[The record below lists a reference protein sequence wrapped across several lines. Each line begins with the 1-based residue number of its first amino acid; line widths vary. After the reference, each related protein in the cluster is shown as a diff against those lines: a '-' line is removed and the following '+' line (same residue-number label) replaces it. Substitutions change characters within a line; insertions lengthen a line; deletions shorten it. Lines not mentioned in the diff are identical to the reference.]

1 MVSFLSVDSS
11 KNPGLHFVC
20 VCLFQCHVYRNSP
33 LLHFTKVSVH
43 DELEIKV
50 FLLTNTKVLIS
61 VDAVLRVGHLTSTP
75 TLLTRPSLPLLLCSQ
90 VQTEVPG

>member
-1 MVSFLSVDSS
+1 MVSFLSIDSS
-11 KNPGLHFVC
+11 KNPGLHLVC
-20 VCLFQCHVYRNSP
+20 VCLFQCHVYRSSL

-75 TLLTRPSLPLLLCSQ
+75 TLLTCPSLPLLLCSQ